1 MKVTDQLLK
10 SGLERE
16 SEIWVERGYPP
27 AISRTI
33 SLRSANELLLASREA
48 AKPRRIFSQYN
59 LSSSR
64 LRVFASSRAISLKRP
79 NRLLL
84 ASREAAKDLLA
95 IQSFFFASSR
105 LRVQSL

>member
-27 AISRTI
+27 AISR
-33 SLRSANELLLASREA
+33 
-48 AKPRRIFSQYN
+48 
-59 LSSSR
+59 
-64 LRVFASSRAISLKRP
+64 AISLKGP

-84 ASREAAKDLLA
+84 ASREGAKPRR
-95 IQSFFFASSR
+95 IFS
-105 LRVQSL
+105 